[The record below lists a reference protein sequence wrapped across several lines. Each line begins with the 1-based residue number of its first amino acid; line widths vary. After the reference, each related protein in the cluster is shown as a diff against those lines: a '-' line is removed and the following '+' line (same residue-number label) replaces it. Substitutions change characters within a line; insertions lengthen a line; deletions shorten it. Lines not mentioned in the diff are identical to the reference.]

1 MFQLDQK
8 SEQKIIQELQWRFNL
23 TEVEIRDLMDKTIQ
37 YINSVQAILQIE
49 DSKQLES
56 LIMKLIKIS

>member
-8 SEQKIIQELQWRFNL
+8 SEEKIIQELQWRFNL

-37 YINSVQAILQIE
+37 YINSVQEILQIE
-49 DSKQLES
+49 DNKQLES
-56 LIMKLIKIS
+56 LVMKLIKIS